1 MSDQTRRQTIEEGLA
16 AILQRTRPRILRS
29 LASLA
34 LIDRRH
40 VACALTAADGQ
51 LVTIDNP
58 ARLGILGAVTR
69 SVLAYFGGRL
79 AEGDVVLTN
88 DPFSG
93 GSHVQDMALLK
104 PLFAAGRLL
113 GYATLQVPLADIGGS
128 ALGGYFPRALEIWA
142 EGVRVT
148 PMRLYRGG
156 VLQRDALTMLTL
168 NSRLPHLIEKDL
180 EIMISALEACQ
191 NEVTA
196 LVSHHSYGA
205 YSQALQDI
213 LTNTEGL
220 ARAEIHKI
228 ASGEWQVESESV
240 HSCLEDGEFRVA
252 LKLSVADGTIRLD
265 FTGSS
270 AAAKGFINSRRATTT
285 AAALLPL
292 SVLWSSIPANGG
304 LLRPVSFV
312 IPEDSFLHAKLPMS
326 VGWSPYQPS
335 LAVGQVV
342 SGALHQARAGQI
354 PAKQLEAAFAPPA
367 LPFRI
372 IGCGRSGCPFPVLD
386 R

>member
-40 VACALTAADGQ
+40 VACALTTADGQ
-51 LVTIDNP
+51 LVTIDSA

-93 GSHVQDMALLK
+93 GSHVQDVALLK

-148 PMRLYRGG
+148 PMRLYR
-156 VLQRDALTMLTL
+156 VNSIVERRRTL
-168 NSRLPHLIEKDL
+168 CKD
-180 EIMISALEACQ
+180 
-191 NEVTA
+191 TA
-196 LVSHHSYGA
+196 TT
-205 YSQALQDI
+205 D
-213 LTNTEGL
+213 
-220 ARAEIHKI
+220 
-228 ASGEWQVESESV
+228 
-240 HSCLEDGEFRVA
+240 
-252 LKLSVADGTIRLD
+252 
-265 FTGSS
+265 
-270 AAAKGFINSRRATTT
+270 SRR
-285 AAALLPL
+285 
-292 SVLWSSIPANGG
+292 
-304 LLRPVSFV
+304 
-312 IPEDSFLHAKLPMS
+312 
-326 VGWSPYQPS
+326 
-335 LAVGQVV
+335 
-342 SGALHQARAGQI
+342 
-354 PAKQLEAAFAPPA
+354 PPA
-367 LPFRI
+367 LPGVTA
-372 IGCGRSGCPFPVLD
+372 GCADYADAQQPPAASD
-386 R
+386 

>member
-1 MSDQTRRQTIEEGLA
+1 MTDQTRRQTIEEGLT
-16 AILQRTRPRILRS
+16 AILRRTRPRILRS

-40 VACALTAADGQ
+40 VACAFTTADGQ
-51 LVTIDNP
+51 VVTIDNP

-69 SVLAYFGGRL
+69 SVLAYFRDRL
-79 AEGDVVLTN
+79 AEGDIVLTN

-93 GSHVQDMALLK
+93 GSHVQDAALLK
-104 PLFAAGRLL
+104 PLFAASRLL
-113 GYATLQVPLADIGGS
+113 GYATLQVPLADIGGN

-142 EGVRVT
+142 EGVRIT

-180 EIMISALEACQ
+180 ELLIGALESCQ
-191 NEVTA
+191 NEVTV
-196 LVSHHSYGA
+196 LVSQHTSGT

-220 ARAEIHKI
+220 ARTEIGKI
-228 ASGEWQVESESV
+228 LPGEWQAKSGPV
-240 HSCLEDGEFRVA
+240 HSCLEDDEFRVA
-252 LKLSVADGTIRLD
+252 LKLSVADGTVRLD

-270 AAAKGFINSRRATTT
+270 AAAKGFVNSTTATTT

-292 SVLWSSIPANGG
+292 TTLWSAVPANDG

-312 IPEDSFLHAKLPMS
+312 IPENSFLHAKLPTS

-342 SGALHQARAGQI
+342 SRTLHQAGAGQI
-354 PAKQLEAAFAPPA
+354 SAKRLEAAFAPPT

-372 IGCGRSGCPFPVLD
+372 MDCGRSGCPFSVLG

>member
-1 MSDQTRRQTIEEGLA
+1 MSDQTRRQTIQKGLA

-40 VACALTAADGQ
+40 VACALTTADGQ
-51 LVTIDNP
+51 LVTIDSA

-69 SVLAYFGGRL
+69 SVLAYFRGRL

-93 GSHVQDMALLK
+93 GSHVQDTALLK

-196 LVSHHSYGA
+196 LVSRHSYGA

-228 ASGEWQVESESV
+228 ASGEWQVESGSV
-240 HSCLEDGEFRVA
+240 HSCLEDGEFRVV

-270 AAAKGFINSRRATTT
+270 AAAKGFINSTTATTT

-292 SVLWSSIPANGG
+292 SILWSAIPANDG

-335 LAVGQVV
+335 FAVGQVV

-372 IGCGRSGCPFPVLD
+372 IGCGRSGCPFPVLG